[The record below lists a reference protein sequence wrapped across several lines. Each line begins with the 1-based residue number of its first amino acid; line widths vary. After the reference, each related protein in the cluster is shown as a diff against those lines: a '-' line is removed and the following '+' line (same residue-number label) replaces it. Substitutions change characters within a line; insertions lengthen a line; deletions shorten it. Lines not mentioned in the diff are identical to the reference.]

1 MSDIDWKKI
10 LEEDGDPFGIE
21 NSAKKSSAQTPQTRL
36 QEKFEEINV
45 FIDKN
50 NRLPEQGKDP
60 NEIILY
66 YRLKNYKPNEK
77 KVLKTY
83 DRHNILSIE
92 SEDINSV
99 DDILNDDEFN
109 DLFGDED
116 DIFELKHVKS
126 AAERQK
132 TDFVARRKHCKDFEK
147 YEPLFKQC
155 QKDLKNGIRK
165 LTKFDENQIEEGRF
179 FIVHGIMVY
188 VNKLFDI
195 KRVQRG
201 YENKFDG
208 RTHLIFENGT
218 ESNMRFRSLCKR
230 LYENGFYVSRS
241 QQEME
246 EDLKKMTSGQN
257 PTGVIYILKSQSKD
271 EQVKNIADLYK
282 IGFSTTDIKI
292 RLKNAQSET
301 TYLMAPVK
309 IMATF
314 DTFDMNTQKFE
325 DLLHKFFDTCRVN
338 IDVYD
343 NNGTKH
349 TVREWFQ
356 TPYNQI
362 VKAIDLLESGEI
374 VNYKYDRD
382 LKQIVPL

>member
-155 QKDLKNGIRK
+155 QNDLKNDIRK

-282 IGFSTTDIKI
+282 IGFSTTDIKS
-292 RLKNAQSET
+292 RLKNAQNET

-356 TPYNQI
+356 APYNQI

>member
-92 SEDINSV
+92 SEEINSV

>member
-1 MSDIDWKKI
+1 MSDIDWEKI

-92 SEDINSV
+92 SEEINSV

-292 RLKNAQSET
+292 RLKNVQSET

-382 LKQIVPL
+382 LKLIVPL

>member
-60 NEIILY
+60 NEKILY

-92 SEDINSV
+92 SEKINSV

-155 QKDLKNGIRK
+155 QKGLKNGIRK

-356 TPYNQI
+356 APYNQI

>member
-132 TDFVARRKHCKDFEK
+132 TDFFARRKHCKDFEK

-282 IGFSTTDIKI
+282 IGFSTTDIKS
-292 RLKNAQSET
+292 R
-301 TYLMAPVK
+301 
-309 IMATF
+309 
-314 DTFDMNTQKFE
+314 
-325 DLLHKFFDTCRVN
+325 
-338 IDVYD
+338 
-343 NNGTKH
+343 
-349 TVREWFQ
+349 
-356 TPYNQI
+356 
-362 VKAIDLLESGEI
+362 
-374 VNYKYDRD
+374 
-382 LKQIVPL
+382 

>member
-155 QKDLKNGIRK
+155 QNDLKNDIRK

-195 KRVQRG
+195 IG
-201 YENKFDG
+201 SLD
-208 RTHLIFENGT
+208 
-218 ESNMRFRSLCKR
+218 RSCTYKL
-230 LYENGFYVSRS
+230 
-241 QQEME
+241 
-246 EDLKKMTSGQN
+246 SG
-257 PTGVIYILKSQSKD
+257 I
-271 EQVKNIADLYK
+271 
-282 IGFSTTDIKI
+282 
-292 RLKNAQSET
+292 
-301 TYLMAPVK
+301 
-309 IMATF
+309 
-314 DTFDMNTQKFE
+314 
-325 DLLHKFFDTCRVN
+325 
-338 IDVYD
+338 
-343 NNGTKH
+343 
-349 TVREWFQ
+349 
-356 TPYNQI
+356 
-362 VKAIDLLESGEI
+362 I
-374 VNYKYDRD
+374 VNSHNMAVFS
-382 LKQIVPL
+382 LKTLVRVES